1 MLTAHEL
8 FGFMSPAL
16 AGEILDYAHESEK
29 PTYKTTLAAVAQLRH
44 LRPVFLERQPRQHRH
59 ETMIAALARP
69 ALDAAASTLI
79 RTWLVKKYP
88 TMLEDFLNALGIPN
102 EKGVVDNLPP
112 LVEDEKL
119 KTAVDGLL
127 AKYPPESVAV
137 YLHAFNEMNEANWA
151 NLKTLLEGDPRLQ
164 LGAH

>member
-16 AGEILDYAHESEK
+16 AGEIIDFTHESEK
-29 PTYKTTLAAVAQLRH
+29 PTYKATLAAVAQSRH
-44 LRPVFLERQPRQHRH
+44 LRPVFLERQPRQHRN

-69 ALDAAASTLI
+69 SLDAAASTLI

-88 TMLEDFLNALGIPN
+88 AMLEDFLNALAIPN
-102 EKGVVDNLPP
+102 EKGVVDNLPAAM
-112 LVEDEKL
+112 EDEKL

-127 AKYPPESVAV
+127 DRSP
-137 YLHAFNEMNEANWA
+137 
-151 NLKTLLEGDPRLQ
+151 G
-164 LGAH
+164 